1 MHIPLIAK
9 FAPMLIPYLSPD
21 RRPPG
26 ASSVASTSQTIFE
39 PMHAF
44 AHSSHPT
51 RPRVLIHNMPSS
63 ESFTAASIDFGTLSA
78 EEQEEHLLDHPR
90 PDLASEPLSIRTTT
104 RTIRRPRIRPPTISS
119 WALSAQRDRSPEIYS
134 QRHGNGSMAWSAPRY
149 DDHEGWDDVE
159 VRAPDITDRQT
170 LIAMAKM
177 ASNAYTTPDVDGEW
191 WPLGGWNQTIP
202 FGWEKDAD
210 GLRGHVV
217 SPRSTAVCFADN
229 QLAIADS
236 L

>member
-9 FAPMLIPYLSPD
+9 MAPMLIPYLSPD
-21 RRPPG
+21 RRPPE
-26 ASSVASTSQTIFE
+26 ASTSTSKTTFE
-39 PMHAF
+39 PIHAF

-51 RPRVLIHNMPSS
+51 RPQVLLHNASSSSSPSLI
-63 ESFTAASIDFGTLSA
+63 AASADFGALSV
-78 EEQEEHLLDHPR
+78 EDQEVYLLDHPR

-104 RTIRRPRIRPPTISS
+104 RTIRRPRIKPPSILS
-119 WALSAQRDRSPEIYS
+119 WALSAQRGRSPEIY
-134 QRHGNGSMAWSAPRY
+134 RHGNSSSAWTAPSY

-159 VRAPDITDRQT
+159 VRAPDVTDRQT

-191 WPLGGWNQTIP
+191 WPLGAWNQTIP

-217 SPRSTAVCFADN
+217 RSSTHRIYVLIGC
-229 QLAIADS
+229 
-236 L
+236 